1 MTPEPEVLE
10 TTMTKRL
17 RRYGKWWR
25 ASWQRDATLRT
36 EGNLRV
42 AQKALL
48 ARDWALLD
56 RLADPDP
63 DRLFPDV
70 SPLVD
75 ICLRRSGRS
84 KERGP

>member
-1 MTPEPEVLE
+1 
-10 TTMTKRL
+10 MTKRL

-56 RLADPDP
+56 KLVDDTLDP
-63 DRLFPDV
+63 LSDV
-70 SPLVD
+70 SSLVA